1 MTDGKESSMNEPNL
15 VGKVQNKSIKT
26 EPTDKKYLQ
35 KDQNWKPIKIRMKRN
50 IKTVSKDEAI
60 FSNLNFHQKAKKEQ
74 LEESMETGDRTRCEP
89 EKLCIQ
95 DYHVT

>member
-35 KDQNWKPIKIRMKRN
+35 KDQN
-50 IKTVSKDEAI
+50 
-60 FSNLNFHQKAKKEQ
+60 
-74 LEESMETGDRTRCEP
+74 
-89 EKLCIQ
+89 
-95 DYHVT
+95 